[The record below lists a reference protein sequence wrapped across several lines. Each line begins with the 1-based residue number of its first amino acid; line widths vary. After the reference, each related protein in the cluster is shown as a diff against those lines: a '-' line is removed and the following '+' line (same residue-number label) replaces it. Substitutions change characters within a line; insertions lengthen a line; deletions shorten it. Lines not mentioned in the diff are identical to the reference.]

1 MTSAALMFFMR
12 LLARLPL
19 SLRELNSTDCPYSVS
34 VAPALQQLATE
45 VDQRLRPAPTP
56 CHVRKPRPI

>member
-19 SLRELNSTDCPYSVS
+19 PVLR
-34 VAPALQQLATE
+34 ALGAVTGRVLYATARKRRHIAL
-45 VDQRLRPAPTP
+45 VNLRLCYPDWSDAR
-56 CHVRKPRPI
+56 